1 MFLKPK
7 SFMEMKNTPKFS
19 LLLTLSFIAELV
31 ETAKQYIRQTGC
43 NFFILFFLVCFS
55 FPAAHL

>member
-43 NFFILFFLVCFS
+43 NFFILFFWFVS
-55 FPAAHL
+55 HL